1 MTNTTIDQL
10 ITRIVRVHRDL
21 VIDRADIIEWVM
33 EAIEE
38 SGEYSSF
45 EEVTGL
51 TLKVKDR
58 MVRLPA
64 NTYRLLSVYTCG
76 RRCSG
81 MEVSIN
87 GLNVLVPCNEQEVT
101 VDLIAFKLDDNME
114 PLIDDTIAKMC
125 MDYCIV
131 RLLTDPWM
139 KGDVKDAAFQY
150 ANLEYQRSAHAARA
164 SFRNITQDQMDRWNR
179 MARSSIVVSRD
190 R

>member
-10 ITRIVRVHRDL
+10 ITRIGRVHRDL
-21 VIDRADIIEWVM
+21 VIDRADIIEWTL

-45 EEVTGL
+45 EEVSGL
-51 TLKVKDR
+51 ILGVKDR
-58 MVRLPA
+58 MVKLPA

-81 MEVSIN
+81 MEVSMHGSCI
-87 GLNVLVPCNEQEVT
+87 LVPCNEKEVT
-101 VDLIAFKLDDNME
+101 VDLIAFRLDDNME

-131 RLLTDPWM
+131 KLLTGPWM
-139 KGDVKDAAFQY
+139 KGEAKDAAFQY
-150 ANLEYQRSAHAARA
+150 ANLEYQRSAQAARA
-164 SFRNITQDQMDRWNR
+164 SFRNTTQDQMDRWSR
-179 MARSSIVVSRD
+179 MVRSSIVVSRD